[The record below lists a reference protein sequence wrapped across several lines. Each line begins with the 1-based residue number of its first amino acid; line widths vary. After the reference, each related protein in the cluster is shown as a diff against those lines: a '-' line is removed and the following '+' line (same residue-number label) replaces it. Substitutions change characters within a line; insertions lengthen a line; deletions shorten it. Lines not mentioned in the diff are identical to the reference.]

1 MPVYNVFRQ
10 QMVVHLRSL
19 CFSQMVMQRRR
30 LWVFHMFSQ
39 CSARPCQIGHPEMI
53 NKQLNLTPGFP
64 RLFQNSQGDHCW
76 QGDFISHTITA
87 GGEGGCYTG
96 ESCSGVFQN
105 PPCRC
110 AHHPRPTVFLISLCA
125 IRSSYKNR

>member
-30 LWVFHMFSQ
+30 LRVFHMFGQ
-39 CSARPCQIGHPEMI
+39 CSARPCQIGQPATI

-64 RLFQNSQGDHCW
+64 RLFQPNPYRV
-76 QGDFISHTITA
+76 ITVGSVTA
-87 GGEGGCYTG
+87 YPAPLLLRGGGVTG
-96 ESCSGVFQN
+96 ESCRGFFEN
-105 PPCRC
+105 P
-110 AHHPRPTVFLISLCA
+110 PRPTVLFFLISLCM
-125 IRSSYKNR
+125 IRSSYKYR

>member
-1 MPVYNVFRQ
+1 MPVYYVFRQ

-30 LWVFHMFSQ
+30 LRVFHMFSQ
-39 CSARPCQIGHPEMI
+39 CSARPCQIGQPATI

-76 QGDFISHTITA
+76 QGDCVSHTTTA
-87 GGEGGCYTG
+87 EGGLYRRVL
-96 ESCSGVFQN
+96 SWRFSKSS
-105 PPCRC
+105 
-110 AHHPRPTVFLISLCA
+110 LSLCSPSTTD
-125 IRSSYKNR
+125 RLFNFTLRDQKLL